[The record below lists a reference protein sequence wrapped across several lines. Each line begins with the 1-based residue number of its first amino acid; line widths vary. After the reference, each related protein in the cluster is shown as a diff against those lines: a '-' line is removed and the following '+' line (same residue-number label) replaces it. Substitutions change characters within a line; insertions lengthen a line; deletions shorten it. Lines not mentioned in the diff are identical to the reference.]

1 LHAFIESAFDT
12 GCVVVSDDAA
22 GESGLVFTYNL
33 TDEIFAVD
41 KKGGRAHQVPRRGFT
56 LKKDLN
62 LFK

>member
-12 GCVVVSDDAA
+12 GCVVVSDDEA

-41 KKGGRAHQVPRRGFT
+41 KKGDGHTKSPGVDS
-56 LKKDLN
+56 L
-62 LFK
+62 